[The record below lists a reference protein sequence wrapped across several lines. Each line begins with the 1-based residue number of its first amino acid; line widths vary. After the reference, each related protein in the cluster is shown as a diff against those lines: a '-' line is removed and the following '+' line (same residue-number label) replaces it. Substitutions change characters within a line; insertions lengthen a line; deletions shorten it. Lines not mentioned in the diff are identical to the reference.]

1 MRSIMM
7 SKKHKQ
13 KLKQTIFFK
22 IYIYIVKENIEIEE
36 DFIKIFY
43 KTYRD

>member
-22 IYIYIVKENIEIEE
+22 IYIVKENIEIEE

>member
-1 MRSIMM
+1 MRSIMI

-22 IYIYIVKENIEIEE
+22 IYIVKENIEIEE

>member
-1 MRSIMM
+1 MM

-22 IYIYIVKENIEIEE
+22 INIIKENIEIEE
-36 DFIKIFY
+36 NFKIFY